1 MDSLKHLL
9 QYKIVSIIRG
19 IQADNVLAI
28 AEALYEG
35 GIRSMEITL
44 NSPNALP
51 VIEKLA
57 YKMGDKMLVGAGTV
71 LQATDALDAINA
83 GAKFI
88 LSPIVD
94 NRIIQVT
101 KQHGVV
107 SIPGAFTATE
117 IYQAYTCGADIVKV
131 FPASIGPGYIKDLR
145 GPFPQI
151 PLMPTGGVH
160 LNNIPGFL
168 EAGAVAFGIGSA
180 LVNAKENVNEEYLK
194 NLVIK
199 AKQFVAVVTSKEEAV
214 Q

>member
-19 IQADNVLAI
+19 IQAYNVLAI

-51 VIEKLA
+51 VIENLVH
-57 YKMGDKMLVGAGTV
+57 KMGDKMLVGAGTV
-71 LQATDALDAINA
+71 LQATNALDAINA

-94 NRIIQVT
+94 NRVIQVT

-117 IYQAYTCGADIVKV
+117 IYQAFTCGADIIKI
-131 FPASIGPGYIKDLR
+131 FPASIGPEYIKDLR

-168 EAGAVAFGIGSA
+168 KAGAVAFGIGSA
-180 LVNAKENVNEEYLK
+180 LVKANENINEDYLK
-194 NLVIK
+194 SLVTK
-199 AKQFVAVVTSKEEAV
+199 AKQFVAVTSKEELV